1 MLIIGYMKNK
11 FLYQMICIFCA
22 KAVRG
27 GGAPAPMLSLQG
39 GRGEKIIFSILKE
52 RKLEINWSESA
63 PKRVNFSKFSGGG
76 KKCW

>member
-1 MLIIGYMKNK
+1 MY
-11 FLYQMICIFCA
+11 FLCKGGQ
-22 KAVRG
+22 R

-63 PKRVNFSKFSGGG
+63 PKRVNFSKFFGGG
-76 KKCW
+76 AW